1 MVFDRLPRRDP
12 RTVARE
18 IPGIMEVLFPQLTPS
33 VVRYLNGT
41 FSYTCGSHKIAK
53 EAFEGIKTQHSLL
66 FEISYEI
73 GEFLLLSGKEP
84 NFDQCIE
91 RAVARQKKHFDFVS
105 PESIPSKEL
114 ELAKLVGENLNDAL
128 SFRACYKSL
137 KLTSSPIIP
146 GFQWISS
153 TNGDFALG
161 TELVEVKCSRRN
173 FGSAD
178 YRQLLIYWLMSY
190 LGKIEGK
197 CEEWS
202 SGLLINPRRNTQ
214 VEFDFPHLIKIVSGG
229 KTEIEIIELFKHII
243 GEFSKSIEF

>member
-1 MVFDRLPRRDP
+1 MAFNRLPRRDP

-41 FSYTCGSHKIAK
+41 FDYTCGSHKIAK
-53 EAFEGIKTQHSLL
+53 DAFEGINTQHSLL

-73 GEFLLLSGKEP
+73 GESLLSSENKP

-91 RAVARQKKHFDFVS
+91 RAIKRQKKHFDFS
-105 PESIPSKEL
+105 APRSIPSEEL
-114 ELAKLVGENLNDAL
+114 ELAKLVGENLYDAL
-128 SFRACYKSL
+128 SFRASYKSL
-137 KLTSSPIIP
+137 KLESSPMIP
-146 GFQWISS
+146 GFKWISS
-153 TNGDFALG
+153 SAGDFALG

-214 VEFDFPHLIKIVSGG
+214 VEFDFPYVLKIVSGG
-229 KTEIEIIELFKHII
+229 RTEIEIVELFKHII